1 MGSSLCLKGVHA
13 HWDLSVGEFVKGNSS
28 VTLGG
33 RGWKRTVS
41 TEIAGFCM
49 IFSQRFSYVN
59 VYQGVYRVNL
69 PAKSETCVSS
79 SHVNFRC

>member
-49 IFSQRFSYVN
+49 IFRVKVLIDQRLYHNSEE
-59 VYQGVYRVNL
+59 L
-69 PAKSETCVSS
+69 PSGK
-79 SHVNFRC
+79 N